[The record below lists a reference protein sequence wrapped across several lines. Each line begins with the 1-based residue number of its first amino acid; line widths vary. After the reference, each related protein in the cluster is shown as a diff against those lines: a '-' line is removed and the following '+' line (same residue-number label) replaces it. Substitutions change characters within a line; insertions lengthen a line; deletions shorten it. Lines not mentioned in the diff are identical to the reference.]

1 MKAYNNIITTCAF
14 PEYIVHT
21 YFPCYSSSKIFFTFL
36 KISTQSIK
44 SKVIAQNTIYQ
55 CSNIFIF
62 ELKYKISLVVFLI
75 QQLKLFWKQI
85 SMCLPIIW
93 TNISLHLFLLSI
105 PRCLSFVGA
114 PLRCRSTYDSKD
126 NVIQLNNWQMPLI
139 YKWLLLKQYE
149 ACHNSIKNTLKFL
162 ICYL

>member
-75 QQLKLFWKQI
+75 QQLKLFLETNQYVFTNNLNKHFTAFI
-85 SMCLPIIW
+85 PIEY
-93 TNISLHLFLLSI
+93 T
-105 PRCLSFVGA
+105 
-114 PLRCRSTYDSKD
+114 K
-126 NVIQLNNWQMPLI
+126 MPLFC
-139 YKWLLLKQYE
+139 WG
-149 ACHNSIKNTLKFL
+149 SS
-162 ICYL
+162 